1 MRKTELAKKYNLS
14 YHHIEYLRYYFHVEL
29 TKEDTYKFWS
39 TAVQDISPEKK
50 AMSLQKRNDNMI
62 KKYGVRNMAWIE
74 GAQEKKRQTNLSKY
88 GVEVSSQC

>member
-1 MRKTELAKKYNLS
+1 MEDCHNLRKTELAKKYNLS

-62 KKYGVRNMAWIE
+62 KKYG
-74 GAQEKKRQTNLSKY
+74 S
-88 GVEVSSQC
+88 VEEAYK